1 VEAVENLMATVSRYE
16 NGLKVPMID
25 VPVLDEQDLDRVSR

>member
-1 VEAVENLMATVSRYE
+1 MATVSRYE